1 MENTQEYFGLKELN
15 SVVIRAYTDLQIG
28 NKHFYSKSF
37 IKIIN
42 CKFHY
47 I

>member
-28 NKHFYSKSF
+28 NKHFEAGVPILYF
-37 IKIIN
+37 
-42 CKFHY
+42 C
-47 I
+47 